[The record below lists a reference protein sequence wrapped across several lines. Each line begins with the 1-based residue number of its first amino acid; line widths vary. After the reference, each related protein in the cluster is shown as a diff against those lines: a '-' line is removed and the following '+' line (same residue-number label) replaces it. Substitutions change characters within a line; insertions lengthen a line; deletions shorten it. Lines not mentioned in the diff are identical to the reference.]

1 MTSWRFI
8 DKYRKLLKP
17 GGIIHLKTDSDLLFE
32 FTTEEI
38 KEREYEPLLITWDLY
53 NDLSDDI
60 DQVTR
65 DIFHIKTHYE
75 ELFTERVSVIKY
87 CKFKVS

>member
-1 MTSWRFI
+1 
-8 DKYRKLLKP
+8 
-17 GGIIHLKTDSDLLFE
+17 
-32 FTTEEI
+32 
-38 KEREYEPLLITWDLY
+38 LITCDLY

-75 ELFTERVSVIKY
+75 KLFTERGSVIKY